1 MVCLPTKITL
11 LAVASANLLLSSSA
25 AADTSIDY
33 VDALSQSASLRGAV
47 PDDSMYWSLLNAIE
61 TDELEEFDV
70 SDLMVLVRTESGTQH
85 MTFS

>member
-1 MVCLPTKITL
+1 MVCLPTKIPL

-47 PDDSMYWSLLNAIE
+47 PDDSMHRSLLSVIE
-61 TDELEEFDV
+61 TDELEEESVV
-70 SDLMVLVRTESGTQH
+70 SDLVLVRTESGCTY
-85 MTFS
+85 